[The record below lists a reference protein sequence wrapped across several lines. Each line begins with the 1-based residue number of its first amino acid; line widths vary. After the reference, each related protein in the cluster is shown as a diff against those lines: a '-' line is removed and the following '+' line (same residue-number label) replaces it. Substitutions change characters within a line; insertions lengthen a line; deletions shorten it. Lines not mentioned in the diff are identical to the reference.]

1 MAVSKPM
8 QSLAFII
15 DWRVVCCTIK
25 KAFSYH
31 ILSSDDENSSGN
43 VTELFPHMDPF
54 DAVLQYEVGK
64 LVDRPQSSY

>member
-1 MAVSKPM
+1 MSAVP
-8 QSLAFII
+8 
-15 DWRVVCCTIK
+15 K

-54 DAVLQYEVGK
+54 DAVLQYEVGE